1 MIDLKKLE
9 VWFITGSQ
17 HLYGEETLKQVAAD
31 SQQIVKALD
40 KSAKLPVHIVFK
52 PVVKTPDEIFIT
64 IQEANV
70 AKNCIGII
78 TWCHTFSPSKMWI
91 NGLKILHKPVLHLH
105 TQFNRDLPWA
115 DIDMDFMNLNQA
127 AHGDR
132 EHGFIMSRMNV
143 NRKVVV
149 GHWSDEEVQDEIGV
163 WTRAAAAWFDFQT
176 LKVARFGDNM
186 REVAVTEGDKVE
198 AQIKFGMSVNGY
210 GVGDLVKLVNEVQ
223 DKDIDKLVKE
233 YQDLFQVA
241 DAGKSGGASYQNVRY
256 QARLEIA
263 IGSFLE
269 NGGFGAFTTT
279 FEDLHGLKQLPGLA
293 SQRLMASG
301 YGFGAEGDWKH
312 AALVR
317 AVKVMGIGLKGGCS
331 FMEDYT
337 YHLNPNGMKVLG
349 AHMLEICP
357 SIGKGKAKLEVHPL
371 GIGGKEDPAR
381 LVFDVPEGPAVNAS
395 LIDLGNRFRLIVNS
409 VDCVNADAPMP
420 KLPVARAM
428 WVPQPDLKIGA
439 GAWILAGGAHHT
451 AFSQAVDA
459 RYLEDFAEMAGIEYI
474 HIGRNT
480 TIRDIKNELRWNELY
495 YRFGK

>member
-1 MIDLKKLE
+1 MINLSKLQ

-31 SQQIVKALD
+31 SQQIVNALG
-40 KSAKLPVHIVFK
+40 KSSKIPVQVVFK
-52 PVVKTPDEIFIT
+52 PVVKTPDEIFRT
-64 IQEANV
+64 LQDANV
-70 AKNCIGII
+70 AADCIGVI

-132 EHGFIMSRMNV
+132 EHGFIMSRMNL

-149 GHWSDEEVQDEIGV
+149 GHWSEDDVQEQVGV

-198 AQIKFGMSVNGY
+198 AQIKFGLSVNGY
-210 GVGDLVKLVNEVQ
+210 GVGDLAKIVNGVT
-223 DKDIDKLVKE
+223 DKEIDRLVKE
-233 YQDLFQVA
+233 YLDIFQVA
-241 DAGKSGGASYQNVRY
+241 DAGKPGGTLHANVRY
-256 QARLEIA
+256 QARLELA
-263 IGSFLE
+263 LKGFLE
-269 NGGFGAFTTT
+269 AGGFGAFTTT
-279 FEDLHGLKQLPGLA
+279 FEDLHGLEQLPGLA
-293 SQRLMASG
+293 SQRLMDAG

-312 AALVR
+312 SALVR
-317 AVKVMGIGLKGGCS
+317 AVKVMGAGLKGGCS

-337 YHLNPNGMKVLG
+337 YHLDPKGMKVLG

-357 SIGKGKAKLEVHPL
+357 SIGNGKPRLEVHPL
-371 GIGGKEDPAR
+371 GIGGKDDPAR
-381 LVFDVPEGPAVNAS
+381 LVFGVPEGPAVNAS
-395 LIDLGNRFRLIVNS
+395 LIDLGTRFRLIVNS
-409 VDCVNADAPMP
+409 VDCVKADAEMP

-428 WVPQPDLKIGA
+428 WIPQPDLKTGA
-439 GAWILAGGAHHT
+439 AAWILAGGAHHT

-459 RYLEDFAEMAGIEYI
+459 QYLEDFAEIAGIEFI
-474 HIGRNT
+474 HIGKT
-480 TIRDIKNELRWNELY
+480 TTVGDIKKELRWNDLY